1 MAIYEFECP
10 NGHVTEAHYTLADR
24 PASIKCEHPLKP
36 EGAPPE
42 SFGVPCG
49 LDAQF
54 VLSATP
60 TTFRAQDRKAFKR
73 QGH

>member
-10 NGHVTEAHYTLADR
+10 KGHVTEAHYSLADR
-24 PASIKCEHPLKP
+24 PASIVCEHPESAD
-36 EGAPPE
+36 EGAPI
-42 SFGVPCG
+42 CG
-49 LDAQF
+49 QTAQF